1 MKQLILKFANIDKMQ
16 VGDHFFYSTCLNN
29 QASGTIIRG
38 AFFFSSRKISEKHK
52 QGSVAL
58 RSKPVVFFAIVA
70 SV

>member
-29 QASGTIIRG
+29 QASAPLLGEHS
-38 AFFFSSRKISEKHK
+38 FFSSRKISDKHK